1 MGLLDVEVA
10 TSAGIPATSACEAS
24 TNEPGPSCGFCYIIP
39 YTTDMLWLKALHLI
53 FMVTWFA
60 GLFYLP
66 RLFVYHAMSDDN
78 ISLQRFCIM
87 ERKLLWGIATP
98 GGVLTLVFGFW
109 LLSYNPELLL
119 ASWMQAK
126 LILIGTLAGFHVWC
140 ARLQRQFALWEQP
153 SRACL
158 PFRLSRDE

>member
-1 MGLLDVEVA
+1 
-10 TSAGIPATSACEAS
+10 
-24 TNEPGPSCGFCYIIP
+24 
-39 YTTDMLWLKALHLI
+39 
-53 FMVTWFA
+53 
-60 GLFYLP
+60 
-66 RLFVYHAMSDDN
+66 MSDDN

-140 ARLQRQFALWEQP
+140 ARLQRQFAGGNNPHGHVWYRWFNEIPVVILAAVVILAVLRSEI
-153 SRACL
+153 L
-158 PFRLSRDE
+158 